1 MIAGG
6 RTTAREA
13 ADVVL
18 VDDHGLVR
26 LLLRRAIDDQH
37 GLRVVGEAAD
47 ADAGVALVA
56 RLRPD
61 VVVLDLGMDGLGPL
75 DAIGLIRDLVPDCRV
90 VVFSASESEQQAD
103 RARLAGAD
111 AYVEKR
117 QGFQVLARQ
126 VAALALSAGPAA

>member
-1 MIAGG
+1 MIAGR
-6 RTTAREA
+6 RTATPA
-13 ADVVL
+13 AAAVVL
-18 VDDHGLVR
+18 VDDHDLVR
-26 LLLRRAIDDQH
+26 LLLRRAIDDQA
-37 GLRVVGEAAD
+37 GLRVVGEAGD

-75 DAIGLIRDLVPDCRV
+75 QAIGLIRDLLPACRV
-90 VVFSASESEQQAD
+90 VVFSASESDQAAD

-117 QGFQVLARQ
+117 EGFQVVARR
-126 VAALALSAGPAA
+126 VAALALGAPAR